1 MNTLKKHGFWHL
13 VAEHDLYEMVE
24 KSGYGEREFVA
35 FQKRRLR
42 NSIISMLG
50 AVLPAIILSPWL
62 SFLALLFFVVTWRHE
77 YKKEKKEFQDSLYEK
92 QLSWFVFQRL
102 VVTYLKGPNDSIF
115 EAFKNVLDRLEPGE
129 FKDNLHRLSVK
140 MTMQP
145 NEVKPFIQFAEEAA
159 GGTDESL
166 TFMTALFNFKNHS
179 YDSTVIDGLSERA
192 RNEMRR
198 GIRDIRKMKEKS
210 FYLFPTKL
218 TMLNVIPMFGFMAGV
233 AVNVFTN
240 NMNI

>member
-1 MNTLKKHGFWHL
+1 MKKQGFWHL
-13 VAEHDLYEMVE
+13 VAENDLYEMVE
-24 KSGYGEREFVA
+24 KSGYGEQEFVH

-42 NSIISMLG
+42 NSLISMLG

-62 SFLALLFFVVTWRHE
+62 SFLALLFFVITWRRE
-77 YKKEKKEFQDSLYEK
+77 YTKERLEFQDVLYEK

-102 VVTYLKGPNDSIF
+102 IVTYLKGVDDSISGAF
-115 EAFKNVLDRLEPGE
+115 EKILDRLEEGE
-129 FKDNLHRLSVK
+129 FKDSLHRLSIEITRHPDKVL
-140 MTMQP
+140 P
-145 NEVKPFIQFAEEAA
+145 YLQFAKDAA

-166 TFMTALFNFKNHS
+166 TFMTALYNFKNNSH
-179 YDSTVIDGLSERA
+179 DSAIIDGLSERA
-192 RNEMRR
+192 RNDMRR

-218 TMLNVIPMFGFMAGV
+218 TMLNVIPMFGYMAGV
-233 AVNVFTN
+233 AVDVFTN